1 MVRGQALT
9 QGISKTVSWYSPDT
23 LQQYSGLL
31 WEMDPVEIKATPR
44 PPMPTLGTPT
54 PERSV
59 FAQEG
64 VNEQE
69 FKQWM
74 KERDLSL
81 IVVRNQTQRDRGDRQ
96 QPFNLRVPGGVQTT
110 ATNGPVY
117 DISHFQIFQG
127 DLVRGYEHIGG
138 NGRRVL
144 AQHARMP
151 FNPTHVGPQGS
162 VKIAQDGSSA
172 SFVPANRALSWQTT
186 NPNGEPVV
194 RERLWVTFQPG
205 EIRTC
210 SGCHGENV
218 QHQGGGAASQQ
229 EAQALRDLLRHWKQE
244 HQTGQRL
251 RRNGSQPLVPK
262 KG

>member
-1 MVRGQALT
+1 
-9 QGISKTVSWYSPDT
+9 
-23 LQQYSGLL
+23 
-31 WEMDPVEIKATPR
+31 MDPVEIKATPR

-74 KERDLSL
+74 KDKNLSL
-81 IVVRNQTQRDRGDRQ
+81 IVVRNQTHRDRGDRQ

-110 ATNGPVY
+110 ATNGPLY

-127 DLVRGYEHIGG
+127 DLVRGYENIGG

-151 FNPTHVGPQGS
+151 FNPLHQGPEGS

-172 SFVPANRALSWQTT
+172 ALVPANRALSWQTT

-194 RERLWVTFQPG
+194 RERLWVTFQLG

-210 SGCHGENV
+210 TGCHGENT
-218 QHQGGGAASQQ
+218 QHQGGGGASYQ